1 MTTAHFSVVE
11 EYFVGSHVTGE
22 PAATDET
29 ADLEASI
36 KATLIAH
43 GLSAQTVSLSVAGVT
58 TGMQQTIEW
67 RVDVVYLGDAISI
80 DSAFV
85 VSMGQ
90 DIATLSNP
98 VHLNSMW
105 VPHEDLTTDSHIPAA

>member
-1 MTTAHFSVVE
+1 M
-11 EYFVGSHVTGE
+11 
-22 PAATDET
+22 
-29 ADLEASI
+29 
-36 KATLIAH
+36 
-43 GLSAQTVSLSVAGVT
+43 SLSVAGVT

-67 RVDVVYLGDAISI
+67 QVDVVYLGDAISI

-105 VPHEDLTTDSHIPAA
+105 VPHEDLTTISHIPA

>member
-1 MTTAHFSVVE
+1 LSVQV
-11 EYFVGSHVTGE
+11 
-22 PAATDET
+22 
-29 ADLEASI
+29 
-36 KATLIAH
+36 
-43 GLSAQTVSLSVAGVT
+43 VSLSVTGVT
-58 TGMQQTIEW
+58 TGFQQTIEW
-67 RVDVVYLGDAISI
+67 RVDVVYLGDTISI

-105 VPHEDLTTDSHIPAA
+105 VPHEDLTTISHIPAA